1 MRRQVGPSAHRWRR
15 ERREDVGR
23 MQRRHR
29 RRHGDF
35 EQMHQRQAWGTGRRG
50 EFSRSERWANRRPMR
65 HGRFGGMR
73 RDGQRWD
80 DTQRG
85 DPHGWRAR
93 MMMRRRMLAH
103 RGGFRGYEADRDR
116 GHHGMRPRTQRRFD
130 GRRQDRREGRYGR
143 VDKPRQRGFSP
154 EQREEI
160 RGMLKG
166 LVESLL
172 DRIEARRRD
181 GRKPAGVK
189 PRPHRKPQPRKP
201 EVRQPS
207 MHRPERGPDRRGG
220 RAMARVFRFVRTKDK
235 NQDKKLDLKEFGG
248 DAKKFKALDVDK
260 DGFVTVRELLRG
272 HGGRRE
278 RD

>member
-1 MRRQVGPSAHRWRR
+1 M
-15 ERREDVGR
+15 
-23 MQRRHR
+23 
-29 RRHGDF
+29 F
-35 EQMHQRQAWGTGRRG
+35 
-50 EFSRSERWANRRPMR
+50 
-65 HGRFGGMR
+65 
-73 RDGQRWD
+73 
-80 DTQRG
+80 
-85 DPHGWRAR
+85 
-93 MMMRRRMLAH
+93 AH
-103 RGGFRGYEADRDR
+103 RGGFRGYEADQDR
-116 GHHGMRPRTQRRFD
+116 GHHGMRSRMQRRSGD
-130 GRRQDRREGRYGR
+130 RRQDRRVERYGR